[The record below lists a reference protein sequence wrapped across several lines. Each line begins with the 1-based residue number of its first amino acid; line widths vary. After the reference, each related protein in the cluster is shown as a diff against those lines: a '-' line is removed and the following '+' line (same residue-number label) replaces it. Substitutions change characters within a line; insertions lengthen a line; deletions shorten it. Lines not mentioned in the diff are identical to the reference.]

1 MSITFFIYNSP
12 AFKKFL
18 SENPHEN
25 GEIKFLETK
34 LKKGMNVI
42 DIGGYIGISSI
53 VIANSIGETG
63 KLYSFEPVTEHLNI
77 LNNNIYSN
85 CLKNVKTYQKVVG
98 DHVGAINFYK
108 NDASS
113 SIIPEQGNY
122 KFQANIIT
130 IDAFLKERG
139 VDRIDFINMDCEGS
153 ELFVLKGASKTL
165 LNNKTK
171 IFCEIH
177 HSFLKSL
184 GLSVQKLVEYL
195 NELNFQVHS
204 LMLDD
209 LALGDDFEEC
219 DYIYAYN

>member
-1 MSITFFIYNSP
+1 MNLKFFIYNSS
-12 AFKKFL
+12 AFKMFL

-25 GEIKFLETK
+25 GEIKFLESK

-42 DIGGYIGISSI
+42 DIGGYIGISSV

-63 KLYSFEPVTEHLNI
+63 KLYSFEPVPEHLNI
-77 LNNNIYSN
+77 LNKNISSHG
-85 CLKNVKTYQKVVG
+85 LENVKTYQKVVG
-98 DHVGAINFYK
+98 VHVGIIDFYK

-113 SIIPEQGNY
+113 SIIPDRNTY
-122 KFQANIIT
+122 KFQANTIT
-130 IDAFLKERG
+130 IDEFLKDMD

-153 ELFVLKGASKTL
+153 ELFVLRGARQTL
-165 LNNKTK
+165 QNNKIK

-195 NELNFQVHS
+195 HELNFQVHS
-204 LMLDD
+204 ISLDD
-209 LALGDDFEEC
+209 LALGDDFEVC
-219 DYIYAYN
+219 DYVYAYN